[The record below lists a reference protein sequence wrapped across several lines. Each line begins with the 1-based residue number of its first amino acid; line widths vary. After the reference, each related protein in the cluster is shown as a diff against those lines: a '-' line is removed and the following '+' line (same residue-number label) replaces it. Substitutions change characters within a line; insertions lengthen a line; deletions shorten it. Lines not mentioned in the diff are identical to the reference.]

1 MYTPGRRAGRGG
13 DSFISHPQSPAEP
26 GTQQALKV
34 RVQRE
39 TERSNH
45 ERAKGFFLSAL
56 EGHGN
61 KRRSGRRSG
70 AALGRTWENSGL
82 GLGSDTSDMVCG
94 GPRSRRPHTSL
105 GRTYGGGLHGPAE
118 EAQEGQTEKANTE
131 VSKQAAARQTARVS
145 LQTLA

>member
-82 GLGSDTSDMVCG
+82 GLGSDTSDMVCA
-94 GPRSRRPHTSL
+94 GPAHADRTPRLAGLTGEGCTDRRRRLRKGRQRKQTQRLVSRRLPDRPH
-105 GRTYGGGLHGPAE
+105 
-118 EAQEGQTEKANTE
+118 
-131 VSKQAAARQTARVS
+131 V
-145 LQTLA
+145 LASRL

>member
-1 MYTPGRRAGRGG
+1 M
-13 DSFISHPQSPAEP
+13 
-26 GTQQALKV
+26 

-45 ERAKGFFLSAL
+45 ERAKGFFLSVL

-105 GRTYGGGLHGPAE
+105 GRTYGGGLQLGSE
-118 EAQEGQTEKANTE
+118 RWSGL
-131 VSKQAAARQTARVS
+131 VG
-145 LQTLA
+145 TLARPLREMGAEAEQKGDLTCLPASPGF